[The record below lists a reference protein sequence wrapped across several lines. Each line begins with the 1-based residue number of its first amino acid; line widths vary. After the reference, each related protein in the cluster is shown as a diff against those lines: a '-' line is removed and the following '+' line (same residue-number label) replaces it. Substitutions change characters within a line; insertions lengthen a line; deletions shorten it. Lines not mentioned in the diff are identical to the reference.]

1 MIIINDAVKV
11 YGKEIPDLND
21 FYGTMEVW
29 KNIFSNSPPWGR
41 IKKNGLFSKGERR
54 MSRLCAAKVLADE
67 FARLTFSEQLDISAA
82 EPYLGYVQ
90 KVLNENGFWKR
101 MPDFLAGAYAL
112 GGGAIKIYA
121 ENGKPKINYID
132 AAAFAPVSWTEREIT
147 DGIFESKIRKNGF
160 YYTLFEK
167 YFQSPEGGFKTENSL
182 FKSEMKNNVGKSCPL
197 SELFESKAESAPY
210 SISEPLFRYFKP
222 DISNN
227 IDRDCPLGVSVFHNA
242 ADTLKALDVAFDSF
256 EREFTLG
263 KKRIIVPSS
272 CIQTVVNP
280 ETGTVDRYFD
290 ADDEAFVALKC
301 DEEKDLK
308 ITDNTVALR
317 IEEHVSAINALL
329 NILCFQTGLSF
340 GTFSFDTAQGL
351 KTATEVIS
359 ADSKTARTAKGNK
372 NLIAELVEG
381 LIRSIIALGI
391 ALGDLSEAEDYKI
404 CVTPPDGVIIDDNTK
419 IDNNI
424 KLVSAGLKS
433 KLAAIMDVQN
443 CDEVTAQKELDRIKK
458 EESMSADMSDALMLS
473 SSETSNDNIEQEAVE
488 KAEEAADKPLNGAQ
502 TRSLISVIAQYQ
514 SGGLNIGQATNI
526 IAAAIGISKDEAKR
540 IIEGTE

>member
-1 MIIINDAVKV
+1 MSIVNDAAKV

-21 FYGTMEVW
+21 FYGTMYGW
-29 KNIFSNSPPWGR
+29 KNIFSNCPPWGR
-41 IKKNGLFSKGERR
+41 IKKNGLYAKGERR

-101 MPDFLAGAYAL
+101 MPDFLAEAYAL
-112 GGGAIKIYA
+112 GGGVIKVYA

-132 AAAFAPVSWTEREIT
+132 AEAFVPVSWTEREIT

-167 YFQSPEGGFKTENSL
+167 YFQPVEGGFKVEHSL
-182 FKSEMKNNVGKSCPL
+182 YKSGMKNSIGNPCPL
-197 SELFESKAESAPY
+197 SELFENTEETSLHRL
-210 SISEPLFRYFKP
+210 SEPLFRYFKP

-227 IDRDCPLGVSVFHNA
+227 IDRDCPLGVSVFHNS

-317 IEEHVSAINALL
+317 IDEHVSAINALL

-340 GTFSFDTAQGL
+340 GTFSFDVAQGL

-381 LIRSIIALGI
+381 LVRSIIALGI

-443 CDEVTAQKELDRIKK
+443 CDEATAQKELDRIKK
-458 EESMSADMSDALMLS
+458 EESMSADMTDALMLKS
-473 SSETSNDNIEQEAVE
+473 DEAEGEISENEVVKVAE
-488 KAEEAADKPLNGAQ
+488 KAADKPLNGAQ
-502 TRSLISVIAQYQ
+502 TQSLISVIAQYQ
-514 SGGLNIGQATNI
+514 SGGLSIGQAVNI
-526 IAAAIGISKDEAKR
+526 IAAAIGVSKEKAKQ

>member
-1 MIIINDAVKV
+1 MKIINDAAKV

-21 FYGTMEVW
+21 FYGTIYGW
-29 KNIFSNSPPWGR
+29 KNVFSNCPPWGR
-41 IKKNGLFSKGERR
+41 IKKNGLYAKGERR
-54 MSRLCAAKVLADE
+54 MSRLSAAKVLADE

-82 EPYLGYVQ
+82 EPYLGYVN

-101 MPDFLAGAYAL
+101 MPDFLASAYAL
-112 GGGAIKIYA
+112 GGGVIKVYA

-132 AAAFAPVSWTEREIT
+132 AEAFVPVSWTEREIT
-147 DGIFESKIRKNGF
+147 DGVFESKIRKNGF

-167 YFQSPEGGFKTENSL
+167 YFQPADGGFKVEHSL
-182 FKSEMKNNVGKSCPL
+182 YKSDMKSSIGKPCPL
-197 SELFESKAESAPY
+197 SELFEKAAETASY
-210 SISEPLFRYFKP
+210 RLSEPLFRYFKP

-227 IDRDCPLGVSVFHNA
+227 IDRDCPLGVSVFHNSV
-242 ADTLKALDVAFDSF
+242 DTLKALDVAFDSF

-280 ETGTVDRYFD
+280 ETGNTDRYFD

-301 DEEKDLK
+301 DEERDLK
-308 ITDNTVALR
+308 ITDNTIELR
-317 IEEHVSAINALL
+317 VGEHVSAINALL

-340 GTFSFDTAQGL
+340 GTFSFDAAQGL

-381 LIRSIIALGI
+381 LVRSIIALGVD
-391 ALGDLSEAEDYKI
+391 LGDLSEAEDYKI

-443 CDEVTAQKELDRIKK
+443 CDEATAQKELDRIKK
-458 EESMSADMSDALMLS
+458 EENLSADMTDALMLS
-473 SSETSNDNIEQEAVE
+473 SSEAPKDNIEQEAVE
-488 KAEEAADKPLNGAQ
+488 KAEKAADKSLNGAQ
-502 TRSLISVIAQYQ
+502 TQSLISVIAQYQ
-514 SGGLNIGQATNI
+514 SGGLSIGQATNI
-526 IAAAIGISKDEAKR
+526 IAAAIGISKEEAKR

>member
-1 MIIINDAVKV
+1 MF
-11 YGKEIPDLND
+11 LL
-21 FYGTMEVW
+21 
-29 KNIFSNSPPWGR
+29 SPP
-41 IKKNGLFSKGERR
+41 
-54 MSRLCAAKVLADE
+54 KVLADE
-67 FARLTFSEQLDISAA
+67 FARLTFSEQLDIYAA

-112 GGGAIKIYA
+112 GGGVIKVYA
-121 ENGKPKINYID
+121 ENRKPKINYID
-132 AAAFAPVSWTEREIT
+132 AEAFVPVSWTEREIT

-167 YFQSPEGGFKTENSL
+167 YYQPTQSADGGFKVEHSL
-182 FKSEMKNNVGKSCPL
+182 YKSGMKSSIGKPCPI
-197 SELFESKAESAPY
+197 SELFENAAETASY
-210 SISEPLFRYFKP
+210 RLSEPLFRYFKP

-227 IDRDCPLGVSVFHNA
+227 IDRDCPLGVSVFHNST
-242 ADTLKALDVAFDSF
+242 DTLKALDVAFDSF

-301 DEEKDLK
+301 DEERDLK
-308 ITDNTVALR
+308 ITDNTIELR
-317 IEEHVSAINALL
+317 VEEHVSAINALL

-340 GTFSFDTAQGL
+340 GTFSFDAAQGL

-381 LIRSIIALGI
+381 LVRSIIALGI

-433 KLAAIMDVQN
+433 KIAAIMDVQN
-443 CDEVTAQKELDRIKK
+443 CDEATAQKELDRIKK
-458 EESMSADMSDALMLS
+458 EENMSADMADALMLS
-473 SSETSNDNIEQEAVE
+473 SSEATNDNIEQEAVE
-488 KAEEAADKPLNGAQ
+488 QAEEAADKPLNGAQ
-502 TRSLISVIAQYQ
+502 TQSLISVISQYQ
-514 SGGLNIGQATNI
+514 SGGLSIGQATNI
-526 IAAAIGISKDEAKR
+526 IAAAIGISKEEAKR